1 MNLKFAIRTSAGQIR
16 IIPAGGKVAG
26 TILGAII
33 DGSYHG
39 ELADDVRAAIEQD
52 DAGSIWV
59 GIRKRLGMTQKQL
72 AEVAGC
78 TQGAVAQW
86 ERRGND
92 PSHDIRKK
100 ILSLLL
106 FFA

>member
-1 MNLKFAIRTSAGQIR
+1 MDLQFAIRTSNGKIR

-26 TILGAII
+26 VVLGVII

-39 ELADDVRAAIEQD
+39 ELADDVRAAIAQD

-92 PSHDIRKK
+92 PSFGIRKK
-100 ILSLLL
+100 ILALL
-106 FFA
+106 